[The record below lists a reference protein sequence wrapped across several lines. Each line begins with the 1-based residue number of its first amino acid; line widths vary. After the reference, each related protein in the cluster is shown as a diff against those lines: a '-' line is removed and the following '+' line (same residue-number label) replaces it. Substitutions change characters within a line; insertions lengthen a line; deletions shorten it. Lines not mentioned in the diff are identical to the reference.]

1 MNKPLESGDT
11 VVVPQKLE
19 KIAWM
24 REIKDIATIL
34 GQVALTAGVMIA
46 AGL

>member
-1 MNKPLESGDT
+1 VK
-11 VVVPQKLE
+11 

-24 REIKDIATIL
+24 WEIKDIATIL
-34 GQVALTAGVMIA
+34 GQIAFTAGVMIA